1 MQEIPYLSIIAFV
14 GLSISFLLLG
24 FFISYIYKIQR
35 KDRLISQYKDE
46 LHYGENAFREMIETI
61 SRLKLENKNLSNFFV
76 CLPEFARQINTNLDR
91 RNIPPLLLKL
101 IDQMFCPEQILI
113 FFHDQNHQRLN
124 LVQSKGL
131 GSAERKEI
139 FIGMGEG
146 KIGWV
151 AENQI
156 VMSTSDFQN
165 ESRFQKTF
173 LKELRCNLQCDL
185 ISPMLHENDTLGVIS
200 VGGLPK
206 CRPKEEKMMLKMI
219 ADLGSIALFNA
230 KLFSSIQIAA
240 NHDGLTK
247 LMNRKYFMQKLGFE
261 INKAE
266 KDNVPLSLF
275 IFDIDDFKSYNDSNG
290 HLAGDEALKI
300 IGRLLSETVREDDFV
315 ARYGGE
321 EFILA
326 LPNTSKK
333 GAMIVAEKIRK
344 MFEEHHFP
352 NQETLPMG
360 LMTISG
366 GISSFPSDG
375 RNSTDLINHAD
386 QALYQAKAKGKNS
399 IVAYESIYFGDKESE
414 KYYQQ

>member
-1 MQEIPYLSIIAFV
+1 MQEIPYITIISYLGV
-14 GLSISFLLLG
+14 SVSFLLLG
-24 FFISYIYKIQR
+24 FFIAFIFKASR
-35 KDRLISQYKDE
+35 KDRLITQYKDE
-46 LHYGENAFREMIETI
+46 LHHGETAFREMIETI
-61 SRLKLENKNLSNFFV
+61 SRLKAENKVLSNFFV
-76 CLPEFARQINTNLDR
+76 CLPDFAKEINTNLDR

-101 IDQMFCPEQILI
+101 IDQMFSPEQIHI
-113 FFHDQNHQRLN
+113 FFYDSILKRLK
-124 LVQSKGL
+124 LVESKGISKKSHKEFNIGL
-131 GSAERKEI
+131 GK
-139 FIGMGEG
+139 G

-156 VMSTSDFQN
+156 VMSATDFQN
-165 ESRFQKTF
+165 ESRYQNPHQNDIHVK
-173 LKELRCNLQCDL
+173 LKSDL
-185 ISPMLHENDTLGVIS
+185 IAPMLHENETLGVIS
-200 VGGLPK
+200 IGGLPK
-206 CRPKEEKMMLKMI
+206 CRPKEEKIMLKMI

-230 KLFSSIQIAA
+230 KLFNSIQISA

-247 LMNRKYFMQKLGFE
+247 LMNKKYFMQKLGFE

-266 KDNVPLSLF
+266 TDNTPISIF

-300 IGRLLSETVREDDFV
+300 IGRLLNETVREDDFV

-326 LPNTSKK
+326 LPNTPKK
-333 GAMIVAEKIRK
+333 GALVVAEKIRK
-344 MFEEHHFP
+344 MFEGYNFP

-360 LMTISG
+360 RMTISG

-375 RNSTDLINHAD
+375 RSSTDLINHAD

-399 IVAYESIYFGDKESE
+399 IVIYEPIYFGDKESE
-414 KYYQQ
+414 KYYR